1 MIFSPCSKVLAL
13 TLAAAG
19 LVSAQQ
25 YDLVLKGGYV
35 IDPAENI
42 DGVMDVAVAGNRIAA
57 VGQNLKVSPGGKT
70 IDVSGRYVVPG
81 LIDLHMHVF
90 GYEGAIAPDDSA
102 LPAGTTT
109 IVDAGGS
116 GWRTFPKFRETVIS
130 RATTR
135 VLALLNIVGAGMV
148 GEPAESNTADME
160 PEKTADM
167 IRRNRDVIAGIKTAH
182 FTGKGWTAIDRAVAA
197 GRLADVPVMVDDK
210 IFTNS
215 GRTTR
220 EKLLDHL
227 RPGDIHTH
235 MYNDRQLE
243 LIDRFTGKVQP
254 YMLEARRR
262 GVLFD
267 LGHGGGSFLWP
278 VASKATEQGFYPD
291 TISTDLHAESI
302 LRQQSDLPNCMSKM
316 MLLGMSLPEAVMRAT
331 VTPAKA
337 IKRYPEL
344 GTLAPG
350 RDADIAVLEL
360 ETGVF
365 AFKDAWPAK
374 RMGTKRLEC
383 VMTVRDGKVVYQR
396 EQTSASATGPIYDL
410 LIKNGHV
417 VDPANHR
424 DGRFDVAITGGKVVR
439 VGEDLH
445 AVQARVVVDAG
456 DYFVTPGLI
465 RISAGYQ
472 PDYQMLPKGVTTL
485 VTGSQPPSST
495 HAKTRILRAPG
506 KVSEIPDSH
515 PATPQQLV
523 EQSAIEPAHAAG
535 HPDLGT
541 LSEGSSAD
549 VALFESA
556 HGRLRCVLTVRG
568 GAVVWD
574 SDGLATTDWIKAGP
588 YSNFK

>member
-1 MIFSPCSKVLAL
+1 MIRSPNSTTLAL
-13 TLAAAG
+13 LLAAAG
-19 LVSAQQ
+19 LISAQQ
-25 YDLVLKGGYV
+25 YDLVLKGGHV
-35 IDPAENI
+35 IDPADNI
-42 DGVMDVAVAGNRIAA
+42 DAVMDVAVAGSRIAA
-57 VGQNLKVSPGGKT
+57 VGHNLTASSGGKT
-70 IDVSGRYVVPG
+70 IDVSGQYVVPG
-81 LIDLHMHVF
+81 LIDLHTHVF
-90 GYEGAIAPDDSA
+90 GYEGVIAPDDTA

-116 GWRTFPKFRETVIS
+116 GWRTFSAFRESVIAH
-130 RATTR
+130 ATTR

-148 GEPAESNTADME
+148 GEPAESNTVDMQ
-160 PEKTADM
+160 PEKTAEM
-167 IRRNRDVIAGIKTAH
+167 IKANRDVIVGIKTAH
-182 FTGKGWTAIDRAVAA
+182 FTGRGWTAIDRAVEA

-210 IFTNS
+210 IFTNT

-220 EKLLDHL
+220 EELLDHL

-262 GVLFD
+262 GVLLD

-278 VASKATEQGFYPD
+278 VASKAAEQGFYPD

-316 MLLGMSLPEAVMRAT
+316 MLLGMSLPEAVLRTT

-344 GTLAPG
+344 GTLG
-350 RDADIAVLEL
+350 VGGGADIAVLEL
-360 ETGVF
+360 QTGVF

-374 RMGTKRLEC
+374 RLGTKRLEC
-383 VMTVRDGKVVYQR
+383 VLTIRDGKVVYQR
-396 EQTSASATGPIYDL
+396 EQTSAAGTGTIYDL

-417 VDPANHR
+417 IDPANHR
-424 DGRFDVAITGGKVVR
+424 DGRYDVAIAGGKIVR
-439 VGEDLH
+439 VAEGLH
-445 AVQARVVVDAG
+445 VFEARVVIEAS
-456 DYFVTPGLI
+456 DYFVAPGLV

-472 PDYQMLPKGVTTL
+472 PDYQTLPKGVTTL
-485 VTGSQPPSST
+485 VVGSRPTSSA
-495 HAKTRILRAPG
+495 HAKTRILVASVKASGVVDTGRPTAQ
-506 KVSEIPDSH
+506 E
-515 PATPQQLV
+515 LV
-523 EQSAIEPAHAAG
+523 ERGAVVPARSAG
-535 HPDLGT
+535 HPELGT
-541 LSEGSSAD
+541 LGEGSGAD

-556 HGRLRCVLTVRG
+556 HGRFRCVLTIRA

-574 SDGLATTDWIKAGP
+574 SDGLATTDWVKAGA

>member
-1 MIFSPCSKVLAL
+1 MILSSYSKALAWMF
-13 TLAAAG
+13 AAAG

-25 YDLVLKGGYV
+25 YDLVLKGGHV

-42 DGVMDVAVAGNRIAA
+42 DAVMDVAVAGNRIAA
-57 VGQNLKVSPGGKT
+57 VGQNLTASPRGKT
-70 IDVSGRYVVPG
+70 IDVSGRYVMPG
-81 LIDLHMHVF
+81 LIDLHTHVF
-90 GYEGAIAPDDSA
+90 GYEGVIAPDDTA

-116 GWRTFPKFRETVIS
+116 GWRTFPTFRETVIAH
-130 RATTR
+130 ATTR

-167 IRRNRDVIAGIKTAH
+167 IRRNQDVIVGIKTAH

-197 GRLADVPVMVDDK
+197 GRLAGVPIMVDDK
-210 IFTNS
+210 IFTNT

-220 EKLLDHL
+220 EELLDHL

-262 GVLFD
+262 GVLLD

-302 LRQQSDLPNCMSKM
+302 LKQQSDLPNCMSKM
-316 MLLGMSLPEAVMRAT
+316 MLLGMSLSEAVLRTT

-344 GTLAPG
+344 GTLATG
-350 RDADIAVLEL
+350 RDADIAVLDL

-374 RMGTKRLEC
+374 RLGTKRLEC
-383 VMTVRDGKVVYQR
+383 VLTIRDGKVVYQR
-396 EQTSASATGPIYDL
+396 ESASAAVSGDIYDL

-424 DGRFDVAITGGKVVR
+424 DGRFDVAITAGKIVR
-439 VGEDLH
+439 VAEGLH
-445 AVQARVVVDAG
+445 AAQARVVIEAG

-465 RISAGYQ
+465 RIGAGYL
-472 PDYQMLPKGVTTL
+472 PDYQTLPQGVTTL
-485 VTGSQPPSST
+485 VIGSQPPGSA
-495 HAKTRILRAPG
+495 HGKTRILVAQAKG
-506 KVSEIPDSH
+506 SEVAGNH

-523 EQSAIEPAHAAG
+523 EQGAIAPARSAG
-535 HPDLGT
+535 HPELGT
-541 LSEGSSAD
+541 LSEGSGAD
-549 VALFESA
+549 LALFESA
-556 HGRLRCVLTVRG
+556 RGHLRCVLTVRG

-574 SDGLATTDWIKAGP
+574 SDGLATTDWMKAGP

>member
-1 MIFSPCSKVLAL
+1 MILSPYSKTLAWM
-13 TLAAAG
+13 LAAAG
-19 LVSAQQ
+19 LISAQQ
-25 YDLVLKGGYV
+25 YDLVLKGGHV

-42 DGVMDVAVAGNRIAA
+42 DAVMDVAVAGNRIAA
-57 VGQNLKVSPGGKT
+57 VGPNLTASPGGKT
-70 IDVSGRYVVPG
+70 MNVNGSYVVPG
-81 LIDLHMHVF
+81 LIDLHTHVF
-90 GYEGAIAPDDSA
+90 GYEGAIRPDDTA
-102 LPAGTTT
+102 FPAGTTT

-116 GWRTFPKFRETVIS
+116 GWRTFPTFRKDVI
-130 RATTR
+130 APAGTR

-160 PEKTADM
+160 SEKTAEM
-167 IRRNRDVIAGIKTAH
+167 IKRNRDVIVGIKTAH
-182 FTGKGWTAIDRAVAA
+182 FTGKGWTAIDRAVEA

-262 GVLFD
+262 GVLLD

-316 MLLGMSLPEAVMRAT
+316 ILLGMSLSETVLRTT

-337 IKRYPEL
+337 IKRFPEL
-344 GTLAPG
+344 GTLAVG

-360 ETGVF
+360 QTGVF

-374 RMGTKRLEC
+374 RLGAKRLEC
-383 VMTVRDGKVVYQR
+383 VLTIRDGKLVYQR
-396 EQTSASATGPIYDL
+396 EETSAAVSGPIYDL

-424 DGRFDVAITGGKVVR
+424 DGRFDVAITGGKIVR
-439 VGEDLH
+439 VAEGLRTAE
-445 AVQARVVVDAG
+445 ARTVLEAG

-465 RISAGYQ
+465 RISPGYQ
-472 PDYQMLPKGVTTL
+472 PDYRTLRNGVTTL
-485 VTGSQPPSST
+485 VTGSKPPDLA
-495 HAKTRILRAPG
+495 HAKTRILVASVKG
-506 KVSEIPDSH
+506 SLDNH
-515 PATPQQLV
+515 PTTPQQLV
-523 EQSAIEPAHAAG
+523 EQSAVAPARSAG
-535 HPDLGT
+535 HPELGT
-541 LSEGSSAD
+541 LGEGSSAD
-549 VALFESA
+549 VALFENA
-556 HGRLRCVLTVRG
+556 RGRLRCVLTIRG
-568 GAVVWD
+568 GVVVWD
-574 SDGLATTDWIKAGP
+574 SDGLATTDWVKAGP